1 MPFYRDL
8 KLDRLYSRDEA
19 DWIARRLLDLRA
31 QLKSPA
37 PRGVPNRTLNSSL
50 IIGTWNIR
58 DFDNNK
64 FRHGP
69 RRRESL
75 HYIAEIIS
83 AFDICAVQEINE
95 DLDPLKQVL
104 KLLGPSW
111 DFIATDVTQGPGG
124 NRERMAF
131 VYDTRKV
138 QFRHVAGEVVIPK
151 HKLLAGEQQ
160 FARTPFLVSFQSG
173 WFRFS
178 LCTVHIYFG
187 DDSPGSEGYK
197 RRVEEI
203 DYIARDLA
211 ERGKRDNETYVILG
225 DFNIKNPM
233 DETMTALTKAGFQ
246 LPPELFPSNLLGNKY
261 YDQIAFSTRKD
272 IVTFLS
278 AGVFNFAETVYTE
291 SQYPHYAPALP
302 ERHRDL
308 AKNGAP
314 LDRGKDK
321 DYYLKRWRT
330 WQMSDHLP
338 LWVELAVDFSDEY
351 LARYLDDEIAARGGA
366 AQLEED
372 YYPVRLSRAEVEVAA
387 KAEALEPE
395 QEPGADADKPAKKEK
410 LPKPV
415 KQKKRKA
422 PKKPEKDKVGVA
434 RVERPFTLGEM
445 WRIFKYVA
453 SGDAEKVRRF
463 RKAQEKK
470 ARAARKAGKKG

>member
-8 KLDRLYSRDEA
+8 KLDRLYSREEA

-31 QLKSPA
+31 QIKSPA
-37 PRGVPNRTLNSSL
+37 PEGVPARTLNSSL

-69 RRRESL
+69 RRREAL
-75 HYIAEIIS
+75 HYIAEVIS
-83 AFDICAVQEINE
+83 AFDVCALQEVNE
-95 DLDPLKQVL
+95 DLDPIKDVV
-104 KLLGPSW
+104 KLLGPTW
-111 DFIATDVTQGPGG
+111 DFIATDVTQGAGG

-138 QFRHVAGEVVIPK
+138 QFRHIAGEVVIPK

-187 DDSPGSEGYK
+187 EDSPGSDGYK

-203 DYIARDLA
+203 EYIASDLA
-211 ERGKRDNETYVILG
+211 SRAKRDNENYIILG

-246 LPPELFPSNLLGNKY
+246 LPPELFPSNLLGTKY

-272 IVTFLS
+272 MLTFLS
-278 AGVFNFAETVYTE
+278 AGVLDFSRSVYRE
-291 SQYPHYAPALP
+291 DHYEHYAPALP

-308 AKNGAP
+308 ADNGEP
-314 LDRGKDK
+314 LDRKKDRE
-321 DYYLKRWRT
+321 YYTKRWRT

-351 LARYLDDEIAARGGA
+351 LSRFLDETVGA
-366 AQLEED
+366 QGAFAQLEED
-372 YYPVRLSRAEVEVAA
+372 YQRVRPSVAPVASPDAHTPVVSDDE
-387 KAEALEPE
+387 
-395 QEPGADADKPAKKEK
+395 EPGRKRK
-410 LPKPV
+410 LPKP
-415 KQKKRKA
+415 KKPKKRKA
-422 PKKPEKDKVGVA
+422 PKTPDKDKIGMA
-434 RVERPFTLGEM
+434 RVERPFTLGEG
-445 WRIFKYVA
+445 WRILKYVA
-453 SGDAEKVRRF
+453 SGEAARVRQF
-463 RKAQEKK
+463 RKEQERK
-470 ARAARKAGKKG
+470 ARAARKLKP